1 MHAGPDQTHDLD
13 PFTLDHDQLHALA
26 AADLVR
32 DGLRHYRDNRV
43 AELQLDGVCLR
54 ADVEDEED
62 EEIVALELSYDGDG
76 NLVCLCDCGTP
87 SDQPCVHA
95 LAALFARSARGAAE
109 GELLGAV
116 EGAIDERVKR
126 GRTEVRVEHLSGDPA
141 YGAWSARSLVSST
154 HVPVSY
160 RVHIRS
166 LERRANYC
174 TCPDFATN
182 QLGTCKHIE
191 AVLHRIAKR
200 RDAKRLQTLGPP
212 SPLVYLDWEVD
223 PAPQIR
229 LHRAMQRPD
238 NPLDPELVELLDAHF
253 DDAGAYRRRLPE
265 DFLRLAD
272 ALAGRA
278 DIDLGEDALGYARR
292 LAEQAAQRQRARDI
306 GEAIRASGGRL
317 PGVTARL
324 YPYQV
329 EGVAFLAANGRAL
342 LADDM
347 GLGKT
352 LQAIAAAA
360 WLHAHAEVERILVIC
375 PASLKQQWEREIR
388 KFTGQEARVIQ
399 GPAAAR
405 AAQYRGAG
413 GFLVVN
419 YELILRDGSV
429 IAETLRP
436 DLVILDEAQRIKNW
450 RTKIAAAVKRIPSR
464 YAFVLTGTPL
474 ENRLEDL
481 YSLMQVI
488 DQRVLGPLWRY
499 LVDFHVTD
507 ERGKVL
513 GYRNLSELRRRLAP
527 LMLRRDRQLVRDQ
540 LPDRIES
547 RLDIPL
553 DACQQELHD
562 AGIQAAGILAQIA
575 KRRPLTPGESNRLMA
590 HLQQARM
597 ACDAAGLVDKETEGS
612 PKLDELANLLD
623 ELCLQSGLKAVVF
636 SQWEQMTRMVEERVR
651 ALGLGC
657 IRLHGGVPTSK
668 RGELID
674 RFNEDDACQVFIST
688 DAGGVGLN
696 LQTAS
701 VLINLDIP
709 WNPAVLD
716 QRIAR
721 VHRLGQTRK
730 VQIILL
736 VAAESYECRVLELVQ
751 GKRNLFDNVVDQDA
765 TEDVVG
771 VSRKLVEVLAEDLAA
786 LPGVPKTAN
795 ETTDGQAA
803 QTASQ
808 EPASEQADADQTP
821 IPNIDASAD
830 ATTLVDDTETD
841 GTPFERAEPIPLTD
855 ATRDAAMEASI
866 RHAIEAV
873 QNAFGA
879 RIERILGSGG
889 GLLVVLDRVDAEA
902 DRLAAA
908 ISGQVPVALI
918 DPRTLSGLRRLG
930 DTSPIAGARPLVE
943 PSEDRSSPQEPR
955 LLSRAREKLRGAE
968 VLIQQACPA
977 PAMDLLLGALL
988 ACAAVRAEQESP
1000 PTPQQAGIWLYS
1012 EALPKGILT
1021 QDEAGLLMRALA
1033 LSQGAEAIPDALL
1046 RDLATDIA
1054 RFVAG
1059 TD

>member
-1 MHAGPDQTHDLD
+1 MHAGPNQTHDLD

-43 AELQLDGVCLR
+43 AELQLDGVYLR

-62 EEIVALELSYDGDG
+62 EEIVALELSYDADG

-87 SDQPCVHA
+87 SDRPCVHA
-95 LAALFARSARGAAE
+95 LAALFARSARGTAE

-116 EGAIDERVKR
+116 EGAIDERIKR
-126 GRTEVRVEHLSGDPA
+126 GRTEVRVEHVSGDPA
-141 YGAWSARSLVSST
+141 YGAWNARSLVSST
-154 HVPVSY
+154 HVPASY

-166 LERRANYC
+166 LDRRANYC

-200 RDAKRLQTLGPP
+200 RDAKRLQALGPP
-212 SPLVYLDWEVD
+212 SPFVYLDWEGD

-253 DDAGAYRRRLPE
+253 DDAGTYRRRLPE

-306 GEAIRASGGRL
+306 GETIRASGGRL

-375 PASLKQQWEREIR
+375 PASLKQQWAREIR

-527 LMLRRDRQLVRDQ
+527 VMLRRDRQLVRDQ

-575 KRRPLTPGESNRLMA
+575 KRRPLTPGESNRLMS

-636 SQWEQMTRMVEERVR
+636 SQWEQMTRLVEARVR

-657 IRLHGGVPTSK
+657 VRLHGGVPTSK

-701 VLINLDIP
+701 VLVNLDIP

-730 VQIILL
+730 VQIVLL

-771 VSRKLVEVLAEDLAA
+771 VSRKLVEVLAEDLAG
-786 LPGVPKTAN
+786 LPGVPKTSA
-795 ETTDGQAA
+795 EAPA
-803 QTASQ
+803 EQTA
-808 EPASEQADADQTP
+808 EAVLEGTASEQADTEQTP
-821 IPNIDASAD
+821 SSDIDLGAGETTPIDDASVEQAEQITLAD
-830 ATTLVDDTETD
+830 ATEN
-841 GTPFERAEPIPLTD
+841 AE
-855 ATRDAAMEASI
+855 MEEGI
-866 RHAIEAV
+866 RHAIEAA
-873 QNAFGA
+873 QNAFGT

-902 DRLAAA
+902 DRLAAE
-908 ISGQVPVALI
+908 ISGQIPVALI

-930 DTSPIAGARPLVE
+930 DASPIARARPLVE
-943 PSEDRSSPQEPR
+943 PSEDRSRPQQPR
-955 LLSRAREKLRGAE
+955 LLSRAREKLQGAE
-968 VLIQQACPA
+968 ILIQQACPA

-1021 QDEAGLLMRALA
+1021 QEEAGLLMRALA

-1046 RDLATDIA
+1046 RDLAADIA